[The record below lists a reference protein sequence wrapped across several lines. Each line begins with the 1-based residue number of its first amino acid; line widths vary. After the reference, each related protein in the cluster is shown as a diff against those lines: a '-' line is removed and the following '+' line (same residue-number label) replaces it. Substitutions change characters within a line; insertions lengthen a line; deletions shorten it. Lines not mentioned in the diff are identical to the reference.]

1 MTIEK
6 NMIDAL
12 IQHQVYSYR
21 ASTAVVNEL
30 FGDFVKSS
38 NGFASTLRGLIDE
51 LTDAEKDALLIGKYT
66 TATLKEI
73 KQEFDLF
80 YQSIAVTMPETFA
93 VSAVALATYESLYIS
108 QLYGS
113 KVELDGSKTLNKAK
127 KAPIVG
133 GQLFDEVWKN
143 LAQTT
148 KDKALY
154 RVREGIQNGLT
165 TAQII
170 AEIKGKRT
178 KMADGSFEYVG
189 GVVNEE
195 RYRIESAVRTIRNHV
210 AQVAYEN
217 TFSVLG
223 FEYVKFVATID
234 FRVSKVCGSLDGTVW
249 KSTSDSIR
257 RPPLHFN
264 CRSVLIGCDRD
275 GKIDGLRPFVA
286 DKRSVKNIP
295 KDERDGIIGQIDANE
310 TFSKWLNRQ
319 PKAFQLE
326 YLGKTKFKL
335 YSDGSYS
342 LDKFIDPL
350 GNPYT
355 IAELRALDQKTFKEL
370 GL

>member
-1 MTIEK
+1 MATEK
-6 NMIDAL
+6 NMLDAL

-21 ASTAVVNEL
+21 VSTAIVNEL
-30 FGDFVKSS
+30 FSDFVKSS

-51 LTDAEKDALLIGKYT
+51 LTGAEKDALLLGKYT
-66 TATLKEI
+66 TPTLKEI

-108 QLYGS
+108 QLYGD
-113 KVELDGSKTLNKAK
+113 KVELDGNKIFNKAK
-127 KAPIVG
+127 KATIVG

-143 LAQTT
+143 LALTT

-170 AEIKGKRT
+170 SEIKGKRT
-178 KMADGSFEYVG
+178 KMADGSYEYVG

-223 FEYVKFVATID
+223 FDYVKDVAT
-234 FRVSKVCGSLDGTVW
+234 LDGR
-249 KSTSDSIR
+249 TSAICRTRDSKIQKATDIKQ
-257 RPPLHFN
+257 RPPYHFN
-264 CRSVLIGCDRD
+264 CRTVQIGCDRD

-286 DKRSVKNIP
+286 DTRSVKNIP
-295 KDERDGIIGQIDANE
+295 ESERDGIIGQVGAN
-310 TFSKWLNRQ
+310 TTYPQWFKNQS
-319 PKAFQLE
+319 ASFQRE
-326 YLGKTKFKL
+326 VLGKTKYEL
-335 YSDGSYS
+335 YKNGKYS
-342 LDKFIDPL
+342 FDKFIDPL